1 MTMRKATTITLAL
14 AGVTLAAAAI
24 SPSSPKPAVAAESVP
39 YNSRQECLDAAR
51 SEPVCTARE
60 QLCVDSG
67 GSAAECAQAKQQ
79 CLQSPA
85 PETACE
91 QRTTNTA
98 SSSTTTHRSGY
109 YFSDHYGGR
118 SLYRSSSSSFPSYS
132 RPVARSSWFGGGDN
146 DANSSTQRSGFGTT
160 ARRVSSG
167 SSS

>member
-98 SSSTTTHRSGY
+98 SSSTTHRSGY